1 MKLACPLTAYF
12 IKLSLQFLVAA
23 LPLGLG
29 AMTPEDLKTSNSNA
43 RQFEA
48 KKAHL
53 APQTRDTSYCAC
65 CNSTTSITPSVPDK
79 FQTLHDSFISFPT
92 FI

>member
-1 MKLACPLTAYF
+1 MKLAYPLTAYF
-12 IKLSLQFLVAA
+12 IKLSLQYLVAA
-23 LPLGLG
+23 LPWGSG

-53 APQTRDTSYCAC
+53 APQTRDTSC
-65 CNSTTSITPSVPDK
+65 CIRNSATSITPSVPDK

-92 FI
+92 VI